1 MNIEQVVDFLI
12 LLGVDDATSME
23 NSRRVTASCP
33 LARWLHRPENL
44 RTQSLVVRVSEMDH
58 APRFHCSVCGA
69 KGSLLDL
76 LHELQT
82 LSTELFPEATALI
95 AQWDGSFNLEAS
107 KPPRRIRV
115 DLPPPALLALTTK
128 GGSTIEAEEL
138 EHFPLLLRSDQR
150 DVEIVTDWLQTT
162 WNVSP
167 AVIRRS
173 QLRLYYDAITKE
185 PGVAVPIFSPE
196 SKLPSELWG
205 YPMDDDKG
213 RLITLGR
220 GGNPGGTAA
229 SPIFGLERL
238 DHHSPAFLVQHP
250 LSAFKLESMRLT
262 NVVATLP
269 TGQLDLTPL
278 ERCPCV
284 YLAFD
289 DTPSGRDLTRK
300 AFRLLNHTRI
310 IYLRWSE
317 AVTATGKG
325 LRSPQDLD
333 NLNQL
338 KQVFDRRIALSKR
351 N

>member
-1 MNIEQVVDFLI
+1 MNIEQVVEFLI
-12 LLGVDDATSME
+12 LLGVDDATSIE

-33 LARWLHRPENL
+33 LARWLHRPDNL
-44 RTQSLVVRVSEMDH
+44 RTQSLVVRMPETEH

-82 LSTELFPEATALI
+82 LSTELFPEATSLI
-95 AQWDGSFNLEAS
+95 AQWDDVSNLEVS

-115 DLPPPALLALTTK
+115 DLPPPALLAQTTK
-128 GGSTIEAEEL
+128 DGSTIEAEEL

-162 WNVSP
+162 WSVSP
-167 AVIRRS
+167 GVIRRS
-173 QLRLYYDAITKE
+173 QLRLYYDAITRE
-185 PGVAVPIFSPE
+185 PGVAVPIFASG
-196 SKLPSELWG
+196 SSLPSELWG
-205 YPMDDDKG
+205 WPMDDDKG
-213 RLITLGR
+213 RRITLGR
-220 GGNPGGTAA
+220 GSTPGETGA

-250 LSAFKLESMRLT
+250 LSALKLESMRLT
-262 NVVATLP
+262 NVMATLP
-269 TGQLDLTPL
+269 TGQLDLKPL
-278 ERCPCV
+278 EGCPCV

-300 AFRLLNHTRI
+300 AFRQLNRTMI

-317 AVTATGKG
+317 ALTPTGKG

-351 N
+351 K